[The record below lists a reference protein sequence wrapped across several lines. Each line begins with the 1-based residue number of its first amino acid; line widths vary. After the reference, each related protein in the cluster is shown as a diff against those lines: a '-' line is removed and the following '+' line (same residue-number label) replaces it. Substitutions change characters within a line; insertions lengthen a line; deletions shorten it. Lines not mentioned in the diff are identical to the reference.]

1 MWFPGASFKR
11 NAQIWKAKIEEF
23 VTRPYKLV
31 KNETRKG
38 TARTSFVCTLL
49 EPPKPSFDAY
59 FDSTTNDDDDEVS
72 FTSPSDR
79 DPSFSSDNTKDTAT
93 NDHDIR
99 WTTNS
104 MYSASTQPSRL
115 YPIPSSR

>member
-1 MWFPGASFKR
+1 MWFPGASFKC
-11 NAQIWKAKIEEF
+11 NAQIWKARIEEF
-23 VTRPYKLV
+23 ITRPCKLV

-38 TARTSFVCTLL
+38 IARTSFVSTLL
-49 EPPKPSFDAY
+49 EPLKPSSFDAY
-59 FDSTTNDDDDEVS
+59 FDFTTDDDEVS
-72 FTSPSDR
+72 FTSLSDR
-79 DPSFSSDNTKDTAT
+79 DPSFLSDNTKDTAT
-93 NDHDIR
+93 DDHDIR